1 MGVLAVV
8 GLMTVGM
15 TTSAEALPH
24 EHTDP
29 AAATLTASQLAAAQ
43 EEIQAFVVP
52 ADAQPADITREGTY
66 SVGTLVELAST
77 AGISNLSNS
86 VFSNNRE
93 CAVQWPYAAGV
104 PTGSGFGMRNGRMH
118 EGVDFVP
125 GDGAQIQ
132 AVADGVVRTS
142 TDNGGAYGVTIV
154 IEHLVDGQ
162 TVSSRYAHMQYDSR
176 QVQVGDTVSVGQY
189 IGRTGDTGRSYG
201 AHLHL
206 EIQRGA
212 TKVDPMPWFRTYAN
226 C

>member
-1 MGVLAVV
+1 
-8 GLMTVGM
+8 MTIGM

-24 EHTDP
+24 EHQDSATANLAGSQFE
-29 AAATLTASQLAAAQ
+29 AAAD
-43 EEIQAFVVP
+43 EIQAFVVP
-52 ADAQPADITREGTY
+52 ADVQPADIVRSSSY
-66 SVGTLVELAST
+66 SVGTLVDLAST
-77 AGISNLSNS
+77 IGISNLSTS
-86 VFSNNRE
+86 TFTNNRA

-142 TDNGGAYGVTIV
+142 TDNGGAFGVTIV
-154 IEHLVDGQ
+154 IDHLVDGQ

-176 QVQVGDTVSVGQY
+176 QVQMGDTVSVGQY
-189 IGRTGDTGRSYG
+189 IGRTGDTGRSFG
-201 AHLHL
+201 AHLHFEVL
-206 EIQRGA
+206 DNGTTAIDPLPWLRTNA
-212 TKVDPMPWFRTYAN
+212 T